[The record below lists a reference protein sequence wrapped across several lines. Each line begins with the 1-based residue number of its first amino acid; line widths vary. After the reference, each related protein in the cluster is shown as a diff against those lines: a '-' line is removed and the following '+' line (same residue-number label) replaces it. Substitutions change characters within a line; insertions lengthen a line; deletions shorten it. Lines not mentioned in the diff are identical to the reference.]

1 MPGMHQP
8 HTAWAHGTAPWGPV
22 PADVPA
28 VLQRPSA
35 EHASPARPRRRDA
48 GRHRPLPG
56 ESWPGESVGVRAP
69 LPGETPLSWPEI
81 LTGLREGVLP

>member
-8 HTAWAHGTAPWGPV
+8 HTTRPHDAPPWGPV
-22 PADVPA
+22 PADLPA
-28 VLQRPSA
+28 MLHGSGLEHPPSA
-35 EHASPARPRRRDA
+35 GPRRRDA

-56 ESWPGESVGVRAP
+56 ESWPGESVGIRAP